1 MSEILCQTCLSNDRV
16 VFQLHNI
23 KKFLKNINIP
33 VYNVSK
39 HRFICSKKLSRAYY
53 YILGNYNF
61 KYF

>member
-39 HRFICSKKLSRAYY
+39 HRFICSKKLSRA
-53 YILGNYNF
+53 
-61 KYF
+61 